1 MYPGADNERLKQYFN
16 DRPKLAIGVFG
27 GLTLMYVGLAIYGFS
42 IGMDFLAAGAVIGV
56 IAHAYETV
64 RRWRN
69 FQFERKSGPRREK
82 PPAAY
87 Q

>member
-42 IGMDFLAAGAVIGV
+42 IGM
-56 IAHAYETV
+56 
-64 RRWRN
+64 N
-69 FQFERKSGPRREK
+69 F
-82 PPAAY
+82 
-87 Q
+87 